1 MKKHIRIFLAGMM
14 IVAPIAVTAYAVVW
28 AGAGLD
34 NLARSGIQAVAPA
47 AKAWLF
53 PGVGAILL
61 IVAVYLVG
69 LLTRVWGFRWI
80 MRLVEGVFARLPGI
94 KALYESVR
102 DILKLFGGDSKHMGQ
117 VVRYRLPGT
126 DAKVLGIRTSTAP
139 RGAAD
144 PGRVAVYLPM
154 SYMVG
159 GMTVYVPAD
168 AVEPVEM
175 SVEEALKIAATAEVG
190 QHRDDPPGAKAP

>member
-1 MKKHIRIFLAGMM
+1 MKKQMRIFLAGVM
-14 IVAPIAVTAYAVVW
+14 IVAPIAVTAYAVFW

-34 NLARSGIQAVAPA
+34 GLARSGIEAVAPG

-61 IVAVYLVG
+61 VVTIYLVG
-69 LLTRVWGFRWI
+69 LLTRVWGFRWV

-102 DILKLFGGDSKHMGQ
+102 DILKLFGGDSGQMGQ
-117 VVRYRLPGT
+117 VVRYQIPGT
-126 DAKVLGIRTSTAP
+126 DMKVLGIRTSTAP
-139 RGAAD
+139 RGAKD
-144 PGRVAVYLPM
+144 VGRVAVYLPM

-168 AVEPVEM
+168 AAEPVEM

-190 QHRDDPPGAKAP
+190 QHRDGSPAAHAG